1 MTWDFDNRI
10 PIYTQIALEVKKRI
24 LRQELKPG
32 EKLSS
37 VRDLAK
43 EAGVNPNT
51 MQKAL
56 ADLEAQGLLQS
67 ERTSGRFVTEDQGII
82 DALRDAYLA
91 EKIHHLIQEL
101 HELGLTEED
110 MVTTL
115 KRHYKEAT
123 I

>member
-1 MTWDFDNRI
+1 MTWDFDNSI
-10 PIYTQIALEVKKRI
+10 PIYTQIALEVKKMI
-24 LRQELKPG
+24 LRHELKPG

-37 VRDLAK
+37 VRELAK

-82 DALRDAYLA
+82 EALRDEYLA
-91 EKIHHLIQEL
+91 EKIHHLIREL
-101 HELGLTEED
+101 HELGLSQED
-110 MVTTL
+110 MVSTL
-115 KRHYKEAT
+115 NRHYKEAIT
-123 I
+123 